1 MISGAACTFMTIP
14 VVGLPGGTMSE
25 QQPGGTTRRAF
36 LTTMAAG
43 SLVAASGRTDAQTE
57 TFRLGGEVQAWQ
69 GGQPSSIAGKS
80 NPTLQLKPGQ
90 KYRVVWENL
99 DGLPHN
105 FVLLDDSG
113 NALESSDIISQQGAT
128 QTVTFTATSEMAKY
142 HCEVHPT
149 TMVGQIQLPEGGQEA
164 TANGG
169 ISTDSYIFVAA
180 IVLAVISPL
189 LFAFLL
195 MMVGT
200 EDPVRPS
207 G

>member
-1 MISGAACTFMTIP
+1 
-14 VVGLPGGTMSE
+14 MSE
-25 QQPGGTTRRAF
+25 QQTGGTTRRAF

-69 GGQPSSIAGKS
+69 GQKPSSIDGKS
-80 NPTLQLKPGQ
+80 NPALKLKPGQ

-99 DGLPHN
+99 DGQPHN
-105 FVLLDDSG
+105 FALLDSSG
-113 NALESSDIISQQGAT
+113 NTLEKSKIMSQKGAT
-128 QTVTFTATSEMAKY
+128 QTVTFTATSEMTKY
-142 HCEVHPT
+142 HCQVHPT
-149 TMVGQIQLPEGGQEA
+149 TMVGKIQLPGGGQKA
-164 TANGG
+164 NANGG

-180 IVLAVISPL
+180 IVLAAISPL

-195 MMVGT
+195 MMIGT
-200 EDPVRPS
+200 GDRVRPS

>member
-1 MISGAACTFMTIP
+1 
-14 VVGLPGGTMSE
+14 MSE
-25 QQPGGTTRRAF
+25 QQTGSTTRRGF

-69 GGQPSSIAGKS
+69 GQKPSSIAGKS
-80 NPTLQLKPGQ
+80 NPTLKLKPGQ

-99 DGLPHN
+99 DGQPHN
-105 FVLLDDSG
+105 FVLLDSSG
-113 NALESSDIISQQGAT
+113 NALESSDIMSQKGAT
-128 QTVTFTATSEMAKY
+128 QTVTFTATSKMAKY
-142 HCEVHPT
+142 HCQVHPT
-149 TMVGQIQLPEGGQEA
+149 TMVGTIQLPGGGQEA
-164 TANGG
+164 DANSG
-169 ISTDSYIFVAA
+169 ISTDSYIFAAA

-195 MMVGT
+195 MVVGT
-200 EDPVRPS
+200 GDRARPS